1 MDMKPAKRAPA
12 KKAGTP
18 KARPS
23 PAKHPDPSAAPIQRI
38 WQKLGYA
45 TESELLYH
53 FPRRYEDRSRWLDP
67 FTVEDGDWVTSRGK
81 IVKTKFSRWRGGK
94 ICFEAVMQPQGTFH
108 ALQLV
113 WFNMP
118 FLKTSLVEGKE
129 LIVHGKIQVQKDKR
143 KLTHPEFEIIRH
155 EEDPNIH
162 LNRVTPVYPLTE
174 GVGQRQLRRTLFKLI
189 QNKMPVLDETHPV
202 PPDFPLLQQAMME
215 IHFPESFWSLELARK
230 RLAFDELFSMQV
242 LLADRRRRARAH
254 RKLRPPAA
262 RSLVAPFLAS
272 LPYSPTGAQV
282 RVFGEIARDLED
294 PRPMHRLLQGDVGS
308 GKTLVAA
315 HAMLHAL
322 ERGFSAALLAPTETL
337 AEQHHR
343 NLNSLFAGLG
353 VPVHLWTRH
362 AKPGDA
368 PLLEREAAVFVGT
381 HALFQDSVRLPNLG
395 LGVIDEQHKFGVM
408 QRQAF
413 LSKGD
418 HPDLLLMTATP
429 IPRTLCLCVYG
440 DLDVSVLD
448 EMPPGRIP
456 VQTVLRT
463 REELP
468 KVWEYVKKENA
479 RGRQAY
485 VVYPVLEESEK
496 HDLKSVQAACRELQG
511 IFGTGQ
517 VVMLHGKMD
526 PVEKSARMRDFQQG
540 RAGVMVA
547 TSVIEVGVDVPAATM
562 MIVEHAER
570 FGLAQLHQL
579 RGRVGR
585 GGYKSY
591 CVLVSDAATPESWER
606 LKVMETVQDGF
617 QLSEEDLK
625 IRGPGNVL
633 GTEQSGLP
641 PLRLANLSRDMPLLQ
656 QAREMASLLVEKDP
670 QLKSHPGLRQHLS
683 AFWGDAGK
691 LSAH

>member
-1 MDMKPAKRAPA
+1 
-12 KKAGTP
+12 
-18 KARPS
+18 
-23 PAKHPDPSAAPIQRI
+23 
-38 WQKLGYA
+38 
-45 TESELLYH
+45 
-53 FPRRYEDRSRWLDP
+53 
-67 FTVEDGDWVTSRGK
+67 
-81 IVKTKFSRWRGGK
+81 
-94 ICFEAVMQPQGTFH
+94 
-108 ALQLV
+108 
-113 WFNMP
+113 
-118 FLKTSLVEGKE
+118 
-129 LIVHGKIQVQKDKR
+129 
-143 KLTHPEFEIIRH
+143 
-155 EEDPNIH
+155 
-162 LNRVTPVYPLTE
+162 
-174 GVGQRQLRRTLFKLI
+174 
-189 QNKMPVLDETHPV
+189 
-202 PPDFPLLQQAMME
+202 
-215 IHFPESFWSLELARK
+215 
-230 RLAFDELFSMQV
+230 
-242 LLADRRRRARAH
+242 
-254 RKLRPPAA
+254 
-262 RSLVAPFLAS
+262 
-272 LPYSPTGAQV
+272 
-282 RVFGEIARDLED
+282 
-294 PRPMHRLLQGDVGS
+294 
-308 GKTLVAA
+308 
-315 HAMLHAL
+315 
-322 ERGFSAALLAPTETL
+322 
-337 AEQHHR
+337 
-343 NLNSLFAGLG
+343 
-353 VPVHLWTRH
+353 
-362 AKPGDA
+362 
-368 PLLEREAAVFVGT
+368 
-381 HALFQDSVRLPNLG
+381 
-395 LGVIDEQHKFGVM
+395 M

-463 REELP
+463 REELA
-468 KVWEYVKKENA
+468 KVWDYVKKENS

-511 IFGTGQ
+511 IFGTEQ

-585 GGYKSY
+585 GGHKSF

-683 AFWGDAGK
+683 SFWGDAGK